1 MRQSSLI
8 RKLLLLASL
17 SVMITN
23 QLFAQRIPTKKEQ
36 YAQQCVQQQRSIHQ
50 SLNDKAGDTDFKP
63 YCACVASA
71 LEKRL
76 TPEQF
81 QSLGNKTSGSKP
93 AWLKQV
99 ETQASRSC
107 MTQEPK
113 LQV

>member
-1 MRQSSLI
+1 MICNQS
-8 RKLLLLASL
+8 
-17 SVMITN
+17 
-23 QLFAQRIPTKKEQ
+23 FAQSVPAKKEQ

-50 SLNDKAGDTDFKP
+50 SLKDKASDTDFKP
-63 YCACVASA
+63 YCACVAGA

-81 QSLGNKTSGSKP
+81 QFLGNQNSGAKP
-93 AWLKQV
+93 AWLKQA